1 VKYPPLILKTKT
13 ITMKQE
19 RDFKGVWIPK
29 EIWMNKD
36 LTIMQKLFLVE
47 INSLD
52 NDSGCFAGNAH
63 FVDMFELS
71 KQRCSQIINSLAEK
85 EYINIKLI
93 YNGKQIQKR
102 IIRVSS
108 KFDRVSSTL
117 EGVSSFQG
125 EGVKKMRGG
134 CQEKLIVNNTISN
147 TVNNTVNK
155 KKKSVS
161 FKKPTIIEIKEY
173 CTERKNNVDSETFYH
188 FYESKDWQIGKE
200 KMKNWKSCVITWEK
214 SNRNNNTNDRT
225 TSDIHRNGGDYG
237 DGSF

>member
-1 VKYPPLILKTKT
+1 
-13 ITMKQE
+13 MKQE

-85 EYINIKLI
+85 EYINITLI
-93 YNGKQIQKR
+93 YNGKQIKKR
-102 IIRVSS
+102 IIRVSN

-125 EGVKKMRGG
+125 EGVKKLRGG

-200 KMKNWKSCVITWEK
+200 KMKNWKSCIITWEK
-214 SNRNNNTNDRT
+214 SSRNNNTNDRT
-225 TSDIHRNGGDYG
+225 TSHKFNGDMNYG

>member
-1 VKYPPLILKTKT
+1 
-13 ITMKQE
+13 MKQE

-29 EIWMNKD
+29 EIWINKD

-85 EYINIKLI
+85 EYINITLI
-93 YNGKQIQKR
+93 YNGKQIKKR
-102 IIRVSS
+102 IIRVSN

-125 EGVKKMRGG
+125 EGVKKLRGG

-147 TVNNTVNK
+147 TVSNTVNK

-200 KMKNWKSCVITWEK
+200 KMKNWKSCIITWEK

-225 TSDIHRNGGDYG
+225 TSHKFNGDMNYG

>member
-1 VKYPPLILKTKT
+1 
-13 ITMKQE
+13 MKQE

-85 EYINIKLI
+85 EYINITLI
-93 YNGKQIQKR
+93 YNGKQIKKR
-102 IIRVSS
+102 VIRVSN

-117 EGVSSFQG
+117 DGVSSFQG
-125 EGVKKMRGG
+125 EGVKKLRGG

-200 KMKNWKSCVITWEK
+200 KMKNWKSCIITWEK
-214 SNRNNNTNDRT
+214 SSRNNNTNDRT
-225 TSDIHRNGGDYG
+225 TSHKFNGDMNYG

>member
-1 VKYPPLILKTKT
+1 
-13 ITMKQE
+13 MKQE

-29 EIWMNKD
+29 EIWINKD

-85 EYINIKLI
+85 EYINITLI
-93 YNGKQIQKR
+93 YNGKQIKKR
-102 IIRVSS
+102 IIRVSN
-108 KFDRVSSTL
+108 KFDRVSSTF

-125 EGVKKMRGG
+125 EGVKKLRGG

-147 TVNNTVNK
+147 TVSNTVNK

-161 FKKPTIIEIKEY
+161 FK
-173 CTERKNNVDSETFYH
+173 N
-188 FYESKDWQIGKE
+188 QQ
-200 KMKNWKSCVITWEK
+200 
-214 SNRNNNTNDRT
+214 
-225 TSDIHRNGGDYG
+225 
-237 DGSF
+237 

>member
-1 VKYPPLILKTKT
+1 
-13 ITMKQE
+13 MKQE

-29 EIWMNKD
+29 EIWINKD

-85 EYINIKLI
+85 EYINITLI
-93 YNGKQIQKR
+93 YNGKQIKKR
-102 IIRVSS
+102 IIRVSN

-147 TVNNTVNK
+147 TLSNTVNK
-155 KKKSVS
+155 KKGSVS

-200 KMKNWKSCVITWEK
+200 KMKNWKSCIITWEK
-214 SNRNNNTNDRT
+214 SNRKTNNTNDRT
-225 TSDIHRNGGDYG
+225 TSHKFNGDMNYG

>member
-1 VKYPPLILKTKT
+1 
-13 ITMKQE
+13 MKQE

-85 EYINIKLI
+85 EYIDIKLI

-125 EGVKKMRGG
+125 EGVKKLRGG

-200 KMKNWKSCVITWEK
+200 KMKNWKSCIITWEK
-214 SNRNNNTNDRT
+214 SNRKNNNTNDRT
-225 TSDIHRNGGDYG
+225 TSDKHRNGGDYG

>member
-1 VKYPPLILKTKT
+1 
-13 ITMKQE
+13 MKQE

-29 EIWMNKD
+29 EIWINKD

-85 EYINIKLI
+85 EYINITLI
-93 YNGKQIQKR
+93 YNGKQIKKR
-102 IIRVSS
+102 IIRVSN

-125 EGVKKMRGG
+125 EGVKKLRGG

-147 TVNNTVNK
+147 TVSNTVNK

-200 KMKNWKSCVITWEK
+200 KMKNWKSCIITWEK
-214 SNRNNNTNDRT
+214 SSRNNNTNDRT
-225 TSDIHRNGGDYG
+225 TSHKFNGDMNYG

>member
-1 VKYPPLILKTKT
+1 
-13 ITMKQE
+13 MKQE

-85 EYINIKLI
+85 EYINITLI
-93 YNGKQIQKR
+93 YNGKQIKKR

-147 TVNNTVNK
+147 TLSNTVNK
-155 KKKSVS
+155 KKGSVS

-200 KMKNWKSCVITWEK
+200 KMKNWKSCIITWEK
-214 SNRNNNTNDRT
+214 SNRKTNNTNDRT
-225 TSDIHRNGGDYG
+225 TSHKFNGDMNYG

>member
-1 VKYPPLILKTKT
+1 
-13 ITMKQE
+13 MKQE

-29 EIWMNKD
+29 EIWINKD

-85 EYINIKLI
+85 EYINITLI
-93 YNGKQIQKR
+93 YNGKQIEKR
-102 IIRVSS
+102 IIRVSN
-108 KFDRVSSTL
+108 KFDRVSSTF

-125 EGVKKMRGG
+125 EGVKKLRGG

-147 TVNNTVNK
+147 TVSNTVNK

-188 FYESKDWQIGKE
+188 FYESKDWKIGKE
-200 KMKNWKSCVITWEK
+200 KMKNWKSCIITWEK

-225 TSDIHRNGGDYG
+225 TSHRHKSGKDYG
-237 DGSF
+237 DGSL

>member
-1 VKYPPLILKTKT
+1 
-13 ITMKQE
+13 MKQE

-29 EIWMNKD
+29 EIWINKD

-85 EYINIKLI
+85 EYINITLI
-93 YNGKQIQKR
+93 YNGKQIKKR
-102 IIRVSS
+102 IIRVSN
-108 KFDRVSSTL
+108 KFDRVSSTF

-125 EGVKKMRGG
+125 EGVKKLRGG

-147 TVNNTVNK
+147 TVSNTVNK

-200 KMKNWKSCVITWEK
+200 KMKNWKSCIITWEK
-214 SNRNNNTNDRT
+214 SSRNNNTNDRT
-225 TSDIHRNGGDYG
+225 TSHKFNGDMNYG

>member
-1 VKYPPLILKTKT
+1 
-13 ITMKQE
+13 MKQE

-29 EIWMNKD
+29 EIWINKD

-200 KMKNWKSCVITWEK
+200 KMKNWKSCIITWEK

-225 TSDIHRNGGDYG
+225 TSDKHRNGGDYG

>member
-1 VKYPPLILKTKT
+1 
-13 ITMKQE
+13 MKQE

-63 FVDMFELS
+63 FVDMFGLS

-85 EYINIKLI
+85 EYINITLI
-93 YNGKQIQKR
+93 YNGKQIEKR
-102 IIRVSS
+102 IIRVSN

-125 EGVKKMRGG
+125 EGVKKLRGG

-155 KKKSVS
+155 KKGIVS
-161 FKKPTIIEIKEY
+161 FKIPTVIEIKEY
-173 CTERKNNVDSETFYH
+173 CTERKNNVDAETFCD
-188 FYESKDWQIGKE
+188 FYESKGWQIGKE
-200 KMKNWKSCVITWEK
+200 KMKSWKACVRTWEK
-214 SNRNNNTNDRT
+214 SSRRTNNTNDRT
-225 TSDIHRNGGDYG
+225 TSHKFNGDMNYG

>member
-1 VKYPPLILKTKT
+1 MKYPPLILKTKT

-200 KMKNWKSCVITWEK
+200 KMKNWKSCIITWEK

-225 TSDIHRNGGDYG
+225 TSDKHRNGGDYG